1 MKTCRISVLFSLV
14 MLAAVI
20 SAMSCTRAF
29 HKTKESNIKLSSAEV
44 QEKNEKIIKLLK
56 SDEFKAIDHEFDLLL
71 GEKIYSDSGY
81 LVLNTIYENIS
92 TEQGIKMHLDRWCS
106 LTDPSSYAFTTRG
119 FFLVESAWQIR
130 GTGFA
135 YTVKKKDHNAFKEM
149 LVLAKKDFETA
160 YRINPNDPCTASEYI
175 TVCAGLS
182 LPEETMNKWFERA
195 TSVDPCFYTPYRK
208 KLNFLLPKW
217 HGTWEKASGFADY
230 WYKNAPRGSAVYL
243 LKSSL
248 ILQEAAAFTRRIVSE
263 EETIAARRFFLEQK
277 GYLKELEEI
286 YQRYINDFPKS
297 NIARL
302 NFASLYRSIG
312 DYRRAL
318 PYCDQAISIDPE
330 RMEAYSERGYIYYKL
345 NNFDKA
351 LQEYYTVFE
360 SSPDN
365 QEALFF
371 IGSIELD
378 RNRLKESLQA
388 FNKVIQINPK
398 HKVAFLRRA
407 IAHTYMGD
415 TRSAIADN
423 LQAISLDPK
432 YVVAYNNLGCNYISA
447 LKIDQAIEVLNRSI
461 EINPTA
467 KAFLYRG
474 QAYNANKNYDR
485 AIADFTTSLALN
497 PGVNTSVNAR
507 LYRAYSLS
515 SKGLHMEAI
524 QDLSA
529 AIKISP
535 TNDFLYFQRAMRWKE
550 MKNYQKARD
559 GLKEALR
566 LNPNSKNYQK
576 HLRWIEKMIGAG
588 NGKPEA

>member
-1 MKTCRISVLFSLV
+1 

-20 SAMSCTRAF
+20 SAMSCT
-29 HKTKESNIKLSSAEV
+29 NIKFSSSEV
-44 QEKNEKIIKLLK
+44 QEKTEKIIKLLRAN
-56 SDEFKAIDHEFDLLL
+56 EFKAIDHEFDLLL
-71 GEKIYSDSGY
+71 GKKIYSDSGY

-92 TEQGIKMHLDRWCS
+92 TEQGIKTHLDGWCS
-106 LTDPSSYAFTTRG
+106 QTDPSSYAFTMRG

-149 LVLAKKDFETA
+149 LVLAQKDFETA

-175 TVCAGLS
+175 TVCTGLS

-195 TSVDPCFYTPYRK
+195 TSVDPCFYTPYWK

-230 WYKNAPRGSAVYL
+230 WYKNAPRGSAAYL
-243 LKSSL
+243 LKSTL
-248 ILQEAAAFTRRIVSE
+248 IIQEAAAFTWRIVDE
-263 EETIAARRFFLEQK
+263 EESIAATRYFLEKK
-277 GYLKELEEI
+277 GYLKELEGI
-286 YQRYINDFPKS
+286 YQRYIDDFPKS
-297 NIARL
+297 CTARL

-330 RMEAYSERGYIYYKL
+330 RLDVYSERGHIYYMLK
-345 NNFDKA
+345 NYDEA
-351 LQEYYTVFE
+351 LQEYYTVLE

-365 QEALFF
+365 EEALFF

-378 RNRLKESLQA
+378 RNRLEESLQA
-388 FNKVIQINPK
+388 FNKLIQINPK
-398 HKVAFLRRA
+398 HEVAFLRRA
-407 IAHTYMGD
+407 IAHTYMGN

-432 YVVAYNNLGCNYISA
+432 YVAAYNNLSHNYMA
-447 LKIDQAIEVLNRSI
+447 VQKIDEAIEVLNRSI
-461 EINPTA
+461 GINPTA
-467 KAFLYRG
+467 EAFLSRG
-474 QAYNANKNYDR
+474 QAYDRNKDYDR

-535 TNDFLYFQRAMRWKE
+535 TNDFLYFQRGMRWKD

-559 GLKEALR
+559 DLKEALR
-566 LNPNSKNYQK
+566 LNPNSENYQK
-576 HLRWIEKMIGAG
+576 HLRWIEKIISAG
-588 NGKPEA
+588 NGEPEA